1 MPARRFLVPTT
12 TRHPERA
19 ERARSL
25 ARGLAV
31 PASEPR
37 RILSL
42 EPAATEILCALGVGA
57 RLVGVSP
64 DCDHPRAVVGLPT
77 IPLPTDD
84 AGALVPLLARL
95 EPDLVVAPLPR
106 PSTSTLPPSAWL
118 TLRAETFEDVLADV
132 IRIGTA
138 AWAEGRGDELARAM
152 DRRLE
157 RLERES
163 TRLRRPTVAV
173 VERLAPLRTTGR
185 WMPELVR
192 AAGGQSAARVEQ
204 AEVLVVALPGLT
216 VPAAVAAL
224 AALESSV
231 FANVRE
237 VVVADGRAFFH
248 RPGPRLVET
257 AEILALALH
266 PRRFAGRFGFGR
278 ETLTRWSAR

>member
-1 MPARRFLVPTT
+1 MPTT
-12 TRHPERA
+12 TRQPARA

-25 ARGLAV
+25 ARGLEV
-31 PASEPR
+31 PESEPR

-42 EPAATEILCALGVGA
+42 EPAATEVLCALGVGA

-77 IPLPTDD
+77 VPLPGD
-84 AGALVPLLARL
+84 LARGIAGL
-95 EPDLVVAPLPR
+95 EPDLVVAPLAR
-106 PSTSTLPPSAWL
+106 PAGAPLPAGAWL
-118 TLRAETFEDVLADV
+118 VLHPETFEDVLADV

-163 TRLRRPTVAV
+163 TRLRRPAVAV
-173 VERLAPLRTTGR
+173 VESLAPLRTSGR
-185 WMPELVR
+185 WLPELVR
-192 AAGGQSAARVEQ
+192 AAGGHPVAHVER

-216 VPAAVAAL
+216 VPAALAQLDAAGSSAL
-224 AALESSV
+224 AA
-231 FANVRE
+231 ARE